1 MRSSFKTLASHI
13 PRQESFIVASKR
25 TPFGAYGGKLKD
37 LKASELGGLA
47 GKAALAELPSGVE
60 VDQVFFGN
68 VSQSDNST
76 PYLARHVGHLSGLG
90 PTVPA
95 LTLNRLCGSGF
106 QTVIT
111 AAQTI
116 SLGEANVCLTGGTES
131 MSGSPYTLSGASRFG
146 NRYGLDLKL
155 EDSLAAALVD
165 QNPGGEKTPMGITA
179 ENLAKKYGISRD
191 ECDGQQHKCLHQR
204 GTDAPTAFALM
215 SQQRYASGLAAG
227 AFTSELITVS
237 LKPVK
242 GKPQSLSVD
251 EHPRP
256 QSTLQSLSSLSSVF
270 IPKTGV
276 VTAGNA
282 SGICDGAAANVVMSE
297 ESLKQYGV
305 TPLVRIAGYA
315 WSACEPSIMGIGPVV
330 SIQEALKKVGKTIND
345 MDIIEVNEAFAAQ
358 WLAVQR
364 ELELP
369 LEKTNM
375 FGGAIAV
382 GHPLAASGARILANL
397 THNLHRLDKKW
408 ALGAACIGGGQGIA
422 VVLERC

>member
-1 MRSSFKTLASHI
+1 MRPSIRQLASNA

-25 TPFGAYGGKLKD
+25 TPFGAYGGKLKE
-37 LKASELGGLA
+37 LKAAELGGLA
-47 GKAALAELPSGVE
+47 GKAALAELPAGVQ

-68 VSQSDNST
+68 VAQSDNST

-106 QTVIT
+106 QSAIT
-111 AAQTI
+111 AAQHI
-116 SLGEANVCLTGGTES
+116 SLGEAEVCLTGGAEAMS
-131 MSGSPYTLSGASRFG
+131 MSPYTLSGLSRYG
-146 NRYGLDLKL
+146 NRYGIDLKL

-165 QNPGGEKTPMGITA
+165 QNPGGAKTPMGVTA
-179 ENLAKKYGISRD
+179 ENLAKKYGITRD
-191 ECDGQQHKCLHQR
+191 ECD
-204 GTDAPTAFALM
+204 AFALM
-215 SQQRYASGLAAG
+215 SQQRYGAGLAAG
-227 AFTSELITVS
+227 AFVSELVPVT
-237 LKPVK
+237 LKPIK
-242 GKPQSLSVD
+242 GVPQTLSAD

-256 QSTLQSLSSLSSVF
+256 QSTLASLEKLPPVF
-270 IPKTGV
+270 VKETGT

-282 SGICDGAAANVVMSE
+282 SGICDGGAANIVMSE
-297 ESLKQYGV
+297 QALGKYGV
-305 TPLVRIAGYA
+305 KPLARIASYS
-315 WSACEPSIMGIGPVV
+315 WSACEPEIMGIGPVV
-330 SIQEALKKVGKTIND
+330 AVREALRKIGKTVQD
-345 MDIIEVNEAFAAQ
+345 MDLIEVNEAFAAQ

-369 LEKTNM
+369 IERTNM

-382 GHPLAASGARILANL
+382 GHPLGASGARILGNL
-397 THNLHRLDKKW
+397 THNLTRLNKQW

>member
-1 MRSSFKTLASHI
+1 MRPSSRLLASHI
-13 PRQESFIVASKR
+13 PKVESYIVSSKR
-25 TPFGAYGGKLKD
+25 TPFGAYGGKLKE

-106 QTVIT
+106 QAAIT
-111 AAQTI
+111 AAQHI
-116 SLGEANVCLTGGTES
+116 SLGDADVCLTGGAEAMS
-131 MSGSPYTLSGASRFG
+131 MSPFTMSGLS
-146 NRYGLDLKL
+146 RYGTKYGVDLKL

-165 QNPGGEKTPMGITA
+165 QNPGGVKTPMGVTA
-179 ENLAKKYGISRD
+179 ENLAKKYGITRE
-191 ECDGQQHKCLHQR
+191 ECDN
-204 GTDAPTAFALM
+204 FALM
-215 SQQRYASGLAAG
+215 SQQRYAAGLAAG
-227 AFTSELITVS
+227 AFSSELVPVK

-242 GKPQSLSVD
+242 GVPQTLEAD

-256 QSTLQSLSSLSSVF
+256 QTSIQSLQKLSSVF
-270 IPKTGV
+270 IKETGV

-282 SGICDGAAANVVMSE
+282 SGICDGGAANIVMSE
-297 ESLKQYGV
+297 SSLQKYGV
-305 TPLVRIAGYA
+305 KPLARIAAYS
-315 WSACEPSIMGIGPVV
+315 WSACEPEIMGIGPVV
-330 SIQEALKKVGKTIND
+330 AVRNALEKIGKTVGD

-369 LEKTNM
+369 TEKTNM
-375 FGGAIAV
+375 FGGAIAL
-382 GHPLAASGARILANL
+382 GHPLGASGARILANL

-422 VVLERC
+422 VVLERS

>member
-1 MRSSFKTLASHI
+1 MKSSLRSLASHI
-13 PRQESFIVASKR
+13 SRPESFIVSSKR

-37 LKASELGGLA
+37 LKAAELGGIA
-47 GKAALAELPSGVE
+47 GKAALAELPPGVE

-68 VSQSDNST
+68 VTQTDNST

-95 LTLNRLCGSGF
+95 LTVNRQSA
-106 QTVIT
+106 IT

-116 SLGEANVCLTGGTES
+116 ALGEADVCLTGGAEAMS
-131 MSGSPYTLSGASRFG
+131 MSPYTLAGSTRFG
-146 NRYGLDLKL
+146 TRYGVDLKL

-165 QNPGGEKTPMGITA
+165 QNPGGKPTAMGITA
-179 ENLAKKYGISRD
+179 ENLAKKYGITRD
-191 ECDGQQHKCLHQR
+191 ECD
-204 GTDAPTAFALM
+204 AYALM
-215 SQQRYASGLAAG
+215 TQQRYAAALSAG
-227 AFTSELITVS
+227 AFAGEIVPVS
-237 LKPVK
+237 LKPKK
-242 GKPQSLSVD
+242 GVPQSLETD

-256 QSTLQSLSSLSSVF
+256 QSTLASLGSLASVF
-270 IPKTGV
+270 QKDGT

-282 SGICDGAAANVVMSE
+282 SGICDGGAANVVMSE
-297 ESLKQYGV
+297 SALGKYGV
-305 TPLVRIAGYA
+305 KPLARIAAYA
-315 WSACEPSIMGIGPVV
+315 WSACEPEIMGIGPVV
-330 SIQEALKKVGKTIND
+330 SVRNALQKIGKTVND

-369 LEKTNM
+369 MEKTNM
-375 FGGAIAV
+375 FGGAIAL
-382 GHPLAASGARILANL
+382 GHPLGASGARILANL
-397 THNLHRLDKKW
+397 THNLHRLDKQW